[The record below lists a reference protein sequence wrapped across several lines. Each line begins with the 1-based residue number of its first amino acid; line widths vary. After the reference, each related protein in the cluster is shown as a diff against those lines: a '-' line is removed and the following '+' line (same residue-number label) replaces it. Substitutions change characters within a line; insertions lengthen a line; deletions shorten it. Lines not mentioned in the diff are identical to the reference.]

1 MNSKHIIFAASVLSV
16 SLVMTACSDDDGFW
30 DISTSEDWE
39 LQTNDNWSWDTETS
53 DNSVYQSTSES
64 ATTVELRPQGSAKT
78 LEGKSVIVTVVLDTP
93 DATYTN
99 EELEFTNSSIDRSC
113 RYLEAQGDLYG
124 KDVTL
129 YNYSKEH
136 PDLLYR
142 ITYDEDASV
151 AADSSLA
158 YSNGYI
164 GRIQQLLK
172 DEIPLGSIYDAYGT
186 DSIGFMVVYDVPGNS
201 YSQVYYPG
209 YDDTYYEW
217 TALFQY
223 DIYGSRYE
231 NLACVAHEILHLFGA
246 VDLYR
251 VSGIDGVT
259 QDIYDE
265 ISNDPDYEMAIM
277 YNTYNEDG
285 SYDYENIPQF
295 LSNITLAMIGFTD
308 DSEIVERY
316 PSLSREHT
324 AAFEIKYY

>member
-1 MNSKHIIFAASVLSV
+1 MNSRHIAAASVILAGV
-16 SLVMTACSDDDGFW
+16 LLLTACSDDDDFW
-30 DISTSEDWE
+30 DIT
-39 LQTNDNWSWDTETS
+39 TS
-53 DNSVYQSTSES
+53 DAADDWWDVSSPDTAESSMITCESTEQQ
-64 ATTVELRPQGSAKT
+64 TLRPQGSAKS

-93 DATYTN
+93 DATYTD
-99 EELEFTNSSIDRSC
+99 EELEFTYSSIDKSC
-113 RYLEAQGDLYG
+113 RYLEAQGKLYG

-129 YNYSKEH
+129 YNYSEQY
-136 PDLLYR
+136 PDLMYR
-142 ITYDEDASV
+142 ISYDEDASI
-151 AADSSLA
+151 AADSKLA

-164 GRIQQLLK
+164 GRIQTLLG
-172 DEIPLGSIYDAYGT
+172 EQIPLNSIYEKYGT
-186 DSIGFMVVYDVPGNS
+186 DSVGFMVVYDASASS

-223 DIYGSRYE
+223 DMYGERYE

-259 QDIYDE
+259 QEIYDE
-265 ISNDPDYEMAIM
+265 IRNDPYYDMAIM

-295 LSNITLAMIGFTD
+295 LSDITLAMIGFTD
-308 DSEIVERY
+308 GSEIAERY
-316 PSLSREHT
+316 PSLAREYP

>member
-1 MNSKHIIFAASVLSV
+1 MNSRRIVPAAAVIAATIFLTS
-16 SLVMTACSDDDGFW
+16 CSDDDEFW
-30 DISTSEDWE
+30 DISTSESDS
-39 LQTNDNWSWDTETS
+39 SWLDGASMDGVST
-53 DNSVYQSTSES
+53 DDADLPAGTSES
-64 ATTVELRPQGSAKT
+64 NEQQLRPQGSAKS
-78 LEGKSVIVTVVLDTP
+78 LEGKSVIVTVVMDTP
-93 DATYTN
+93 DATYTD
-99 EELEFTNSSIDRSC
+99 EELEFTNRSIDKAC
-113 RYLEAQGDLYG
+113 RYLEEQGRIYG

-129 YNYSKEH
+129 YNYSDQH
-136 PDLLYR
+136 QDLLYYV
-142 ITYDEDASV
+142 TYDEEASI

-164 GRIQQLLK
+164 GRIQNLLM
-172 DEIPLGSIYDAYGT
+172 EQIPLESIYENYGT
-186 DSIGFMVVYDVPGNS
+186 DSVGFMVVYDVPGNS

-223 DIYGSRYE
+223 DIYGERYE
-231 NLACVAHEILHLFGA
+231 NLACVAHEMLHLFGA

-259 QDIYDE
+259 QEIYDE
-265 ISNDPDYEMAIM
+265 IRNDPDYEMAIM

-295 LSNITLAMIGFTD
+295 LSDITLAMIGFND
-308 DSEIVERY
+308 DSEIVDRY
-316 PSLSREHT
+316 PSLSREYT